1 MTEYYLNLE
10 WKAGK
15 ADSEYREQLRKAV
28 TAEESAVYRCARWA
42 ASEQEAFTG
51 SVLWLLS
58 GVGKQQVSLLG
69 RAWLGK
75 DGPGVVLT
83 GGCSLNLMTNER
95 IRQHM
100 AQQLGARVRVASA
113 PHDAGLAVGGAWMA

>member
-1 MTEYYLNLE
+1 MFEGLVHDYKDMSFGMRRVDILDACGNKMVHPAGADVGYSLMDEPIDEWRQLMTEYYLNLE

-58 GVGKQQVSLLG
+58 DVGKQQVSLLG
-69 RAWLGK
+69 RA
-75 DGPGVVLT
+75 
-83 GGCSLNLMTNER
+83 
-95 IRQHM
+95 
-100 AQQLGARVRVASA
+100 
-113 PHDAGLAVGGAWMA
+113 